1 MTLAHQDGAQTFPHQ
16 AGSLGQEHLPHMSE
30 SNEPRQTRHSFRR
43 DDAQSALNPA
53 LPPEV
58 DDAPDV
64 SADDRH
70 KVFGLG
76 IATADARQPAY
87 GQGVVV
93 SLLVAAGLLLL
104 AVISVGTGKDA
115 DPPILEQ
122 TDALFWIIAVA
133 VLIIAAIGAQ
143 FAERTATRAAQAVGE
158 GRSLTSMATAWA
170 VPFVA
175 TLSAIL
181 LIATFHNRVMLI
193 VGPLIG
199 FLGVAGSLLSRD
211 LLDEADEQS
220 GRIASTLHTLV
231 VHSVAF
237 LAFSAVYLNKLSTG
251 IAAPAVGLIAGILV
265 LETLERGDVEP
276 GRRIIYGIIGGWIV
290 GTMMVPLNWWPTYG
304 WTGGAVLLAIF
315 YATAGLLLVQAQRAQ
330 VGGRDLVEFAGVASA
345 ALLLLS
351 FLA

>member
-1 MTLAHQDGAQTFPHQ
+1 
-16 AGSLGQEHLPHMSE
+16 MSH
-30 SNEPRQTRHSFRR
+30 SQRNDSRPSRRSFRR
-43 DDAQSALNPA
+43 DDPQAALRRS

-58 DDAPDV
+58 DDSPDPGQN
-64 SADDRH
+64 DRH
-70 KVFGLG
+70 KIFGLD
-76 IATADARQPAY
+76 IATAEARQPAY

-122 TDALFWIIAVA
+122 TDALYWIIAAA
-133 VLIIAAIGAQ
+133 VLVIAAIGAQ
-143 FAERTATRAAQAVGE
+143 FAERTATRAAEAVGE
-158 GRSLTSMATAWA
+158 GRPLTSMATAWA

-193 VGPLIG
+193 AGPLIG

-220 GRIASTLHTLV
+220 GRVASTLHTLV

-237 LAFSAVYLNKLSTG
+237 LAFSAIYLNKLSTG
-251 IAAPAVGLIAGILV
+251 VAAPAVGLIAGILI
-265 LETLERGDVEP
+265 LETLERSNVDP
-276 GRRIIYGIIGGWIV
+276 SRRVVYAILGGWIV

-315 YATAGLLLVQAQRAQ
+315 YATAGLLLVQAQRAW
-330 VGGRDLVEFAGVASA
+330 VAGRDLIEFAGVASV

-351 FLA
+351 LLA

>member
-1 MTLAHQDGAQTFPHQ
+1 MSQDARQ
-16 AGSLGQEHLPHMSE
+16 
-30 SNEPRQTRHSFRR
+30 PRRSFRR
-43 DDAQSALNPA
+43 DDPQAAVRFS
-53 LPPEV
+53 LPPED
-58 DDAPDV
+58 DDAPD
-64 SADDRH
+64 SAQEDRH

-122 TDALFWIIAVA
+122 TDALYWIIAAA
-133 VLIIAAIGAQ
+133 VLVIAAIGAQ
-143 FAERTATRAAQAVGE
+143 FAERTATHAAEAVGE

-181 LIATFHNRVMLI
+181 LIATFHNRLMLI

-237 LAFSAVYLNKLSTG
+237 LAFSAIYLNKLSTG

-265 LETLERGDVEP
+265 LETLERGNVEP
-276 GRRIIYGIIGGWIV
+276 GRRIVYAILGGWIV
-290 GTMMVPLNWWPTYG
+290 GTAMVPLNWWPTYG

-315 YATAGLLLVQAQRAQ
+315 YGVAGLLLVQAQREQ
-330 VGGRDLVEFAGVASA
+330 VGGRDMIEFAGVASV

>member
-1 MTLAHQDGAQTFPHQ
+1 
-16 AGSLGQEHLPHMSE
+16 MSQ
-30 SNEPRQTRHSFRR
+30 SHDSQRPRRSFRR
-43 DDAQSALNPA
+43 DDPQAALRRS

-58 DDAPDV
+58 DDASDGIQ
-64 SADDRH
+64 DDRH
-70 KVFGLG
+70 KVFGLD
-76 IATADARQPAY
+76 IATAETRQPAY

-104 AVISVGTGKDA
+104 AVISVGAGEDA

-122 TDALFWIIAVA
+122 TDALFWIIAIA
-133 VLIIAAIGAQ
+133 VLAIAAIGAQ
-143 FAERTATRAAQAVGE
+143 FAERTATRAAEAVGE

-175 TLSAIL
+175 TLSSIL

-237 LAFSAVYLNKLSTG
+237 LAFSAIYLNKLSTG
-251 IAAPAVGLIAGILV
+251 IAAPAVGLIAGVLV
-265 LETLERGDVEP
+265 LETLERGNVDSA
-276 GRRIIYGIIGGWIV
+276 RRIIYAILGGWIV
-290 GTMMVPLNWWPTYG
+290 GIMMVPLNWWPTYG
-304 WTGGAVLLAIF
+304 WTGGAVLLAVF

-330 VGGRDLVEFAGVASA
+330 VAGRDLIEFAGVASV

-351 FLA
+351 FVA

>member
-1 MTLAHQDGAQTFPHQ
+1 
-16 AGSLGQEHLPHMSE
+16 MSQ
-30 SNEPRQTRHSFRR
+30 EPRRARRSFRR
-43 DDAQSALNPA
+43 DDPQSALRRS

-58 DDAPDV
+58 DDSPD
-64 SADDRH
+64 AGQDDRH
-70 KVFGLG
+70 KVFGLD
-76 IATADARQPAY
+76 IATAEARQPAY

-115 DPPILEQ
+115 DPPIFEQ
-122 TDALFWIIAVA
+122 TDALYWIIAGA
-133 VLIIAAIGAQ
+133 VLVIAAIGAQ
-143 FAERTATRAAQAVGE
+143 FAERTATHAAEAVGE
-158 GRSLTSMATAWA
+158 GRPLTSMATAWA

-181 LIATFHNRVMLI
+181 LIATFHNRIMLI

-220 GRIASTLHTLV
+220 GRIASTIHTLV

-237 LAFSAVYLNKLSTG
+237 LAFSAIYLNKLSTG
-251 IAAPAVGLIAGILV
+251 VPAPAVGLIAGILV
-265 LETLERGDVEP
+265 LETLERGNVDP
-276 GRRIIYGIIGGWIV
+276 SRRVVYAILGGWIV

-304 WTGGAVLLAIF
+304 WTGGAVLLAVF
-315 YATAGLLLVQAQRAQ
+315 YATAGLLLVQAQRTR
-330 VGGRDLVEFAGVASA
+330 VGGRDLIEFAGVASV

>member
-1 MTLAHQDGAQTFPHQ
+1 MNQSHD
-16 AGSLGQEHLPHMSE
+16 
-30 SNEPRQTRHSFRR
+30 PRRPRRSFRR
-43 DDAQSALNPA
+43 DDPQAALRRS

-58 DDAPDV
+58 DEALDP
-64 SADDRH
+64 SQDDRH

-76 IATADARQPAY
+76 IATAESRQPAY

-93 SLLVAAGLLLL
+93 SLLAAAGLLLL

-115 DPPILEQ
+115 DPPVLEQ

-133 VLIIAAIGAQ
+133 VLVIAAIGAQ
-143 FAERTATRAAQAVGE
+143 FAERTATRAAEAVGE
-158 GRSLTSMATAWA
+158 GRPLTSMATAWA

-175 TLSAIL
+175 TLSAVL

-237 LAFSAVYLNKLSTG
+237 LAFSAIYLNKLSTAL
-251 IAAPAVGLIAGILV
+251 AAPAVGVIAGVLV
-265 LETLERGDVEP
+265 LETLERGNVDP
-276 GRRIIYGIIGGWIV
+276 SRRVVSAILGGWIV

-315 YATAGLLLVQAQRAQ
+315 YATAGLMLVQAQRDRVA
-330 VGGRDLVEFAGVASA
+330 GRDLIEFAGVAGVA
-345 ALLLLS
+345 LALLS
-351 FLA
+351 VVA

>member
-1 MTLAHQDGAQTFPHQ
+1 
-16 AGSLGQEHLPHMSE
+16 MSQGHD
-30 SNEPRQTRHSFRR
+30 SRRPRRSFRR
-43 DDAQSALNPA
+43 DDPQSAIRRA

-58 DDAPDV
+58 DDSPE
-64 SADDRH
+64 SSQDDRH
-70 KVFGLG
+70 KVFGLD
-76 IATADARQPAY
+76 IATAEARQPAY

-104 AVISVGTGKDA
+104 AVISVGSGKDA

-122 TDALFWIIAVA
+122 TDALYWIIAAA
-133 VLIIAAIGAQ
+133 VLVIAAIGAQ
-143 FAERTATRAAQAVGE
+143 FAERTATRAAEAVGE
-158 GRSLTSMATAWA
+158 GRPLTSMATAWA

-175 TLSAIL
+175 TLSAVL

-237 LAFSAVYLNKLSTG
+237 LAFSAIYLNKLSTG

-265 LETLERGDVEP
+265 LETLERGNVDP
-276 GRRIIYGIIGGWIV
+276 SRRVVYATLGGWIV

-304 WTGGAVLLAIF
+304 WTGGAVLLAVF
-315 YATAGLLLVQAQRAQ
+315 YAVAGLLLVQAQRTR
-330 VGGRDLVEFAGVASA
+330 VGGRDLIEFAGVASV